1 MTSTTPY
8 KPLLAL
14 ALALLLAACATTQP
28 PTENSGGAGVTRPA
42 SAASAAASTTL
53 SDGTPS
59 VLIRG
64 RTSKAILDDI
74 VQYRTQQK
82 GMKLKSRSTTRL
94 EFTLPI
100 QRTATPTEARMSYL
114 LIKEGDALRLSAKVY
129 QFSYP
134 GTTRETG
141 QDVTQS
147 MADKLQEELQR
158 YRQPA
163 SISK

>member
-1 MTSTTPY
+1 MTSTTRY
-8 KPLLAL
+8 KAFLILTGS
-14 ALALLLAACATTQP
+14 LLLAACATTQP
-28 PTENSGGAGVTRPA
+28 PGTTGRSETASTPA
-42 SAASAAASTTL
+42 STASSTASAPL

-64 RTSKAILDDI
+64 RSSKAVLDDI

-82 GMKLKSRSTTRL
+82 GMKLKSRSSTRL

-114 LIKEGDALRLSAKVY
+114 LVKEGDGLRLSARVF

-147 MADKLQEELQR
+147 MSDKLQEELQR
-158 YRQPA
+158 YLQPA
-163 SISK
+163 GAKK